1 MRTGKNETD
10 LDFARE
16 FSRPFE
22 GRVYIHPLMPKAF
35 YALLLVLIG
44 SSHFV
49 CRASNSLSATVQNGK
64 SFNAFTKTSL
74 VPEYVRLY
82 TLRAVP
88 PTRHIFF
95 TISLMSLASMRLST
109 DPANFSPA
117 KSNKTKK
124 TIFTTEIAINSLQMN
139 RSNSTIP

>member
-44 SSHFV
+44 SSHFAALCV
-49 CRASNSLSATVQNGK
+49 ESRIRSRQRS
-64 SFNAFTKTSL
+64 KTENPST
-74 VPEYVRLY
+74 PSQRLHQY
-82 TLRAVP
+82 LNT
-88 PTRHIFF
+88 
-95 TISLMSLASMRLST
+95 
-109 DPANFSPA
+109 
-117 KSNKTKK
+117 
-124 TIFTTEIAINSLQMN
+124 
-139 RSNSTIP
+139 